1 MGPLGAAEAP
11 GAAFHSANGLAKAGG
26 HNDFMAPRTR
36 ALKTVDGAPSSTA
49 DKSPGSHRELHSS
62 GMLECGHHVSVP
74 HCSEDRAAAI
84 RAKGSPFC
92 AGRRPRRRES
102 AWNPKF
108 EDTQRTFTYPAMKYL
123 RTNEILATFGR
134 PWPICEKVGCRWL
147 TSALPPGTKL
157 GTAVD
162 GVRRVHAAQ
171 AAPPPRHFPRRAER
185 LSSSRVTLG

>member
-11 GAAFHSANGLAKAGG
+11 GAAFHSADGRAKAGG

-62 GMLECGHHVSVP
+62 GMLERGHHISVP
-74 HCSEDRAAAI
+74 HCSEDHAAAI

-92 AGRRPRRRES
+92 AGRRPRRPES

-108 EDTQRTFTYPAMKYL
+108 EDTQRTFTYPAVIYL
-123 RTNEILATFGR
+123 RNYPLSRYLRRAVAR
-134 PWPICEKVGCRWL
+134 LKNDLPKRAAVAR
-147 TSALPPGTKL
+147 LPPRCPAPKS
-157 GTAVD
+157 
-162 GVRRVHAAQ
+162 AQ
-171 AAPPPRHFPRRAER
+171 R
-185 LSSSRVTLG
+185 

>member
-1 MGPLGAAEAP
+1 MGSLGAAEAP
-11 GAAFHSANGLAKAGG
+11 EVASHSVEGRAKAGG
-26 HNDFMAPRTR
+26 HENLMSARTR
-36 ALKTVDGAPSSTA
+36 ARKTVDGVLSSTA
-49 DKSPGSHRELHSS
+49 DKSPVSHRQLHSS
-62 GMLECGHHVSVP
+62 GRLERGHHASPP
-74 HCSEDRAAAI
+74 HSFKGRAAAI
-84 RAKGSPFC
+84 CSPYIVPHTR
-92 AGRRPRRRES
+92 RRPRRRES
-102 AWNPKF
+102 AWKPKF